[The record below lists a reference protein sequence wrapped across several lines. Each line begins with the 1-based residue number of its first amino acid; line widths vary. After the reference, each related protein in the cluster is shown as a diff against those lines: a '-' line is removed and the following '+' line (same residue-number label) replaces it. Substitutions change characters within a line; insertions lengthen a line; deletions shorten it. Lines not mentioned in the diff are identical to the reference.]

1 MGVKLS
7 SESIR
12 YLTLF
17 ESLTGASLKDCI
29 VEDEKIVFVV
39 RKGEMGAAIGKG
51 GINIE
56 KIKELVGKRVE
67 VVEHSDDPVEFVEN
81 IFKPIDVDVKLQEK
95 DNKKIIRV
103 SVNPQ
108 YKGLIIGKSGKNINK
123 AKELAKRHH
132 EIEDIMIK

>member
-17 ESLTGASLKDCI
+17 ESITGASVKDCMI
-29 VEDEKIVFVV
+29 QDDKVVFVV
-39 RKGEMGAAIGKG
+39 RKGDMGVAIGKG

-56 KIKELVGKRVE
+56 KVKELIGKKIE

-81 IFKPIDVDVKLQEK
+81 IFKPINVEVKLQEK
-95 DNKKIIRV
+95 DNRKVIQI

-108 YKGLIIGKSGKNINK
+108 YKGLVIGKGGKNINK
-123 AKELAKRHH
+123 AKELARRHH
-132 EIEDIMIK
+132 EIEDILIK

>member
-17 ESLTGASLKDCI
+17 ESITGASVKDCMI
-29 VEDEKIVFVV
+29 QDDRIIFVV
-39 RKGEMGAAIGKG
+39 KKGDMGVAIGKG

-56 KIKELVGKRVE
+56 RAKELIGKKIE
-67 VVEHSDDPVEFVEN
+67 VVEHSDNPEEFIVN
-81 IFKPIDVDVKLQEK
+81 IFKPIKVKVK
-95 DNKKIIRV
+95 IIKKGDKKIAH
-103 SVNPQ
+103 VNVDPQ
-108 YKGLIIGKSGKNINK
+108 YKGLAIGKGGKNINK

-132 EIEDIMIK
+132 DIEDIIVK

>member
-95 DNKKIIRV
+95 DNKKVIQV